1 MILISKITA
10 TVQNKSTC
18 FLFPFRWC
26 SRLKLFSFFPLNFVK
41 LEKRSSEAIK
51 LEKFWFWEINLF
63 KVSSEIQLFRFQ
75 VLLNWPLTS
84 NCSIGLIQLHHS
96 SYIWALR
103 IRRWNGCGEWTSSN
117 HRSFDRE
124 SCCSHHKS
132 GKFWWSLCTLGWKD
146 CVSFE
151 CCTRGKFEL
160 TLYGFSIVLSSPH
173 SFSRSII
180 SAFYERERNDQFS
193 RRKPNRLG
201 DDYVIESWEKFC
213 YAPLE
218 AVGSRCSELEK
229 ALTVMVQS
237 LLLLCAIF
245 SATCYALLHTADSIE
260 S

>member
-151 CCTRGKFEL
+151 CCTRGKFDL
-160 TLYGFSIVLSSPH
+160 PCTVSASFLARRIRSAARLYQHSTKEKETINSVAKTEPFRRWLCYWIVGKVLLCSIGSGWKSLFWIRKGIDSYGA
-173 SFSRSII
+173 I
-180 SAFYERERNDQFS
+180 SAFALRNLFRNMLCS
-193 RRKPNRLG
+193 PTYRR
-201 DDYVIESWEKFC
+201 
-213 YAPLE
+213 
-218 AVGSRCSELEK
+218 
-229 ALTVMVQS
+229 
-237 LLLLCAIF
+237 
-245 SATCYALLHTADSIE
+245 
-260 S
+260 